1 MQQSTNV
8 ADVYVYRL
16 ITNFILTHLTTPHL
30 LLLVSLCVWNG
41 VMVDDW
47 MMISW
52 DESRV
57 GSYVIIVFPLQAL

>member
-1 MQQSTNV
+1 MEQSTNV

-30 LLLVSLCVWNG
+30 LLLVSFCILGG

-47 MMISW
+47 
-52 DESRV
+52 
-57 GSYVIIVFPLQAL
+57 II